1 MPPSPLLPSPRLH
14 QFPSSEPRH
23 QAEMWEYMVV
33 GDFNA
38 AREHMEIPM
47 RARYQKCWYT
57 KHADDALENFLEGL
71 TSPHGTKEGYRK
83 PNLMR
88 QSWYSMKRVTKAPA
102 SHRGRSMAA

>member
-1 MPPSPLLPSPRLH
+1 
-14 QFPSSEPRH
+14 
-23 QAEMWEYMVV
+23 MWEYLRRLVIASTEDKQTMHMVV

-71 TSPHGTKEGYRK
+71 TAERT
-83 PNLMR
+83 
-88 QSWYSMKRVTKAPA
+88 
-102 SHRGRSMAA
+102 